1 MRIQQLDKNTK
12 THLLEDL
19 LKRSP
24 NNYGKYEAGVLK
36 ILSRVREEGDQAVF
50 DFTRQFDQAE
60 ITADT
65 IRVTKEEIEAFIKSV
80 LKRQDNLMY
89 IPNLLKTYFKDK
101 INKEYSNNNLVMVSF
116 INY

>member
-24 NNYGKYEAGVLK
+24 NNYGKYEAGVLQ
-36 ILSRVREEGDQAVF
+36 ILSRVRTEGDQAVF
-50 DFTRQFDQAE
+50 DYTRQFDHAE

-65 IRVTKEEIEAFIKSV
+65 IRVTNS
-80 LKRQDNLMY
+80 NLGR
-89 IPNLLKTYFKDK
+89 
-101 INKEYSNNNLVMVSF
+101 
-116 INY
+116 